1 MSEQENYEHAL
12 RDAALR
18 ELRLTIGRC
27 DRDTPADDITAILR
41 NIVVAGLDEITID
54 RLLKS
59 LAAQTRDSIGALR
72 KRFASEQKMRR
83 RAASADAEA
92 LARLVDEFNET
103 FAVVNDGGKIVVM
116 RRRRD
121 PVMERDV
128 IERIEFSDFKKMY
141 ANRTLGGDEVAKLWL
156 SHPDRN
162 QYLEGVTFAPSGNV
176 PEGWLNLWRGFA
188 IEPTTGDWGLMQ
200 DHLLNV
206 VCNGDETYRDYLLN
220 WAAFAVQHP
229 DRAAEVAVVLRGGKG
244 CGKGMFGRWLR
255 RMFGQ
260 HGMQVTNAKHLV
272 GNFNLHL
279 RDCIFL
285 FADEAFWAGDKQ
297 HESVLK
303 GLITEDTIAI
313 EGKGRDIVFAL
324 NMLHILMASNA
335 DWVVP
340 ATSDERR
347 YFVLDVAGTRTGD
360 RPYFG
365 AIEKQ
370 MQTGAAA
377 AMLHDLLNR
386 DLATF
391 DIRNVP
397 QTDALRAQKTLS
409 LTSLASWWLAV
420 LERGYV
426 YTSKLDTPLFAEW
439 QPFYSTQLLCRSYQQ
454 WCDLTRRHTRSSE
467 VELGMFMSK
476 FASRRRP
483 RDKHP
488 VGEIEY
494 PDRELL
500 KAGGSLSEHGVSYRD
515 RPPGYLCGT
524 LKEARG
530 AFEAAYPG
538 VIDKWSA
545 PDLNGNEDDE

>member
-1 MSEQENYEHAL
+1 
-12 RDAALR
+12 
-18 ELRLTIGRC
+18 
-27 DRDTPADDITAILR
+27 
-41 NIVVAGLDEITID
+41 
-54 RLLKS
+54 
-59 LAAQTRDSIGALR
+59 
-72 KRFASEQKMRR
+72 
-83 RAASADAEA
+83 
-92 LARLVDEFNET
+92 
-103 FAVVNDGGKIVVM
+103 
-116 RRRRD
+116 
-121 PVMERDV
+121 
-128 IERIEFSDFKKMY
+128 
-141 ANRTLGGDEVAKLWL
+141 
-156 SHPDRN
+156 
-162 QYLEGVTFAPSGNV
+162 
-176 PEGWLNLWRGFA
+176 
-188 IEPTTGDWGLMQ
+188 
-200 DHLLNV
+200 
-206 VCNGDETYRDYLLN
+206 
-220 WAAFAVQHP
+220 
-229 DRAAEVAVVLRGGKG
+229 
-244 CGKGMFGRWLR
+244 
-255 RMFGQ
+255 
-260 HGMQVTNAKHLV
+260 
-272 GNFNLHL
+272 
-279 RDCIFL
+279 
-285 FADEAFWAGDKQ
+285 
-297 HESVLK
+297 
-303 GLITEDTIAI
+303 
-313 EGKGRDIVFAL
+313 
-324 NMLHILMASNA
+324 MLHILMASNA

-360 RPYFG
+360 LPYFA

-370 MQTGAAA
+370 MRTGGAA

-386 DLATF
+386 DLTTF

-426 YTSKLDTPLFAEW
+426 YISKLDTPLFAEW

-454 WCDLTRRHTRSSE
+454 WCDLTRRHTRNSE

-483 RDKHP
+483 RGKHP

-545 PDLNGNEDDE
+545 PDLNGNEDE